1 MLIIDGKKVAA
12 ELRARVKSDVD
23 AIAREYGRPPHL
35 AVVLVGDDPASQ
47 IYVRYK
53 EKACEEVGI
62 VSRMWRL
69 DAGTTQC
76 RLEKLITELSGSEDI
91 DGILLQLPL
100 PRGLDANR
108 CLSLVDPKK
117 DVDGF
122 HPENVGRLSIGMPSL
137 KPCTPYG
144 VMKLLEYYG
153 LSAAGKR
160 AVVVGRSNIVGKPMA
175 MLLAAATPFG
185 NATVTIC
192 HSRTQDLAEI
202 CRQADLI
209 VPAIGKPRL
218 ITRDMVKPGAVI
230 VDVGMNR
237 LPDGTLCGDVDFEGV
252 KDVVSAITPVPG
264 GVGPMTIAT
273 LMSNTVEAYRWR
285 LEKPACPREEPL
297 RG

>member
-1 MLIIDGKKVAA
+1 MLLIDGKKVAA
-12 ELRARVKSDVD
+12 ELRLKVRNDVD
-23 AIAREYGRPPHL
+23 AITRECGRPPHL
-35 AVVLVGDDPASQ
+35 AVILVGDAPASQ
-47 IYVRYK
+47 VYVRYK

-62 VSRMWRL
+62 ASRIWRL

-76 RLEKLITELSGSEDI
+76 ALERHITELCESDDI

-108 CLSLVDPKK
+108 CLAIIDPKK

-122 HPENVGRLSIGMPSL
+122 HPENVGRLSIGLPGL
-137 KPCTPYG
+137 KPCTPFG

-153 LSAAGKR
+153 LSPAGKQ

-175 MLLAAATPFG
+175 MLLSAQTPFG
-185 NATVTIC
+185 NATVTMC
-192 HSRTQDLAEI
+192 HSRTPDLAAV
-202 CRQADLI
+202 CRQADLL
-209 VPAIGKPRL
+209 VPAIGKPKR

-237 LPDGTLCGDVDFEGV
+237 LPDGKLCGDVDYENV
-252 KDVVSAITPVPG
+252 LDLVSAITPVPG

-273 LMSNTVEAYRWR
+273 LMANTVEAFRWR
-285 LEKPACPREEPL
+285 REKPLCPVD
-297 RG
+297 

>member
-1 MLIIDGKKVAA
+1 MLLIDGKKVAA
-12 ELRARVKSDVD
+12 ELRARAKNDVD

-69 DAGTTQC
+69 DAGTSQC
-76 RLEKLITELSGSEDI
+76 QLEKLITELSGSEDI

-108 CLSLVDPKK
+108 CLALVDPKK

-153 LSAAGKR
+153 LSPAGKR

-175 MLLAAATPFG
+175 MLLAAQNPFG

-264 GVGPMTIAT
+264 GSAP
-273 LMSNTVEAYRWR
+273 
-285 LEKPACPREEPL
+285 
-297 RG
+297 

>member
-1 MLIIDGKKVAA
+1 MLVIDGKKVAA
-12 ELRARVKSDVD
+12 ELRLKVRNDVD
-23 AIAREYGRPPHL
+23 AIAREYGRAPHL
-35 AVVLVGDDPASQ
+35 AVILVGDDPASQ

-53 EKACEEVGI
+53 EKACEEVGL
-62 VSRMWRL
+62 VSRIWRL
-69 DAGTTQC
+69 DGSTTQC
-76 RLEKLITELSGSEDI
+76 ALEKHIAELCESDDI

-108 CLSLVDPKK
+108 CLAMIDPRK

-122 HPENVGRLSIGMPSL
+122 HPENVGRLSIGLPGL

-153 LSAAGKR
+153 LSPAGKQ
-160 AVVVGRSNIVGKPMA
+160 AVVIGRSNIVGKPMA
-175 MLLAAATPFG
+175 MLLSAQTPFG

-192 HSRTQDLAEI
+192 HSRTPDLAAV

-209 VPAIGKPRL
+209 VPAIGKARL
-218 ITRDMVKPGAVI
+218 VTRDMVKPGAVI

-237 LPDGTLCGDVDFEGV
+237 LPDGKLCGDVDYENV
-252 KDVVSAITPVPG
+252 LDLVSAITPVPG

-273 LMSNTVEAYRWR
+273 LMANTVEAFRWR
-285 LEKPACPREEPL
+285 RETPPCPVD
-297 RG
+297 

>member
-1 MLIIDGKKVAA
+1 MLLIDGKKVAA
-12 ELRARVKSDVD
+12 ELRQKVKADVD
-23 AIAREYGRPPHL
+23 ALRLEYGRPPHL
-35 AVVLVGDDPASQ
+35 AVILVGDDPASQ
-47 IYVRYK
+47 VYVRYK
-53 EKACEEVGI
+53 EKACEEVGMA
-62 VSRMWRL
+62 SRIWRL
-69 DAGTTQC
+69 DTGTNQC
-76 RLEKLITELSGSEDI
+76 QLEKLITELSHSDDI

-100 PRGLDANR
+100 PRGLDAQR

-122 HPENVGRLSIGMPSL
+122 HPENVGRLSTGMPGL
-137 KPCTPYG
+137 KPCTPFG

-153 LSAAGKR
+153 LSPAGKK

-192 HSRTQDLAEI
+192 HSRTPDLGEI
-202 CRQADLI
+202 CREADLI
-209 VPAIGKPRL
+209 VPAIGKARL

-237 LPDGTLCGDVDFEGV
+237 LPDGKLCGDVDFEGV
-252 KDVVSAITPVPG
+252 KDIASAITPVPG

-273 LMSNTVEAYRWR
+273 LMSNTVEAFRWR
-285 LEKPACPREEPL
+285 QEKPACPTH
-297 RG
+297 

>member
-1 MLIIDGKKVAA
+1 MLLIDGKKVAA
-12 ELRARVKSDVD
+12 ELRQKVKDDVD
-23 AIAREYGRPPHL
+23 AIVREYGRAPHL
-35 AVVLVGDDPASQ
+35 AVILVGEDPASQ

-62 VSRMWRL
+62 VSRIWRL
-69 DAGTTQC
+69 DGATGQC
-76 RLEKLITELSGSEDI
+76 ALEKLITELSGSDDI

-100 PRGLDANR
+100 PRGLDVGR

-122 HPENVGRLSIGMPSL
+122 HPENVGRLSIGLPGL

-144 VMKLLEYYG
+144 VIKLLEYYG
-153 LSAAGKR
+153 LSPAGKN

-175 MLLAAATPFG
+175 MLLSAHSPFG
-185 NATVTIC
+185 NATVTVC
-192 HSRTQDLAEI
+192 HSRTPDLGAV

-209 VPAIGKPRL
+209 VPAIGKARL

-237 LPDGTLCGDVDFEGV
+237 LPDGKLSGDVDFDGV

-273 LMSNTVEAYRWR
+273 LMSNTVEAFRWR
-285 LEKPACPREEPL
+285 REKPLCPVE
-297 RG
+297 

>member
-12 ELRARVKSDVD
+12 ELRQRVKDDID
-23 AIAREYGRPPHL
+23 AIIRENGRPPHL

-47 IYVRYK
+47 VYVRYK

-62 VSRMWRL
+62 VSRVWRL
-69 DAGTTQC
+69 DPATTQC
-76 RLEKLITELSGSEDI
+76 QLEKLLTDLNGSEDI

-100 PRGLDANR
+100 PRGLDASR
-108 CLSLVDPKK
+108 CLALVEPKK

-122 HPENVGRLSIGMPSL
+122 HPENVGRLSIGLPGL

-153 LSAAGKR
+153 LSPAGKR

-175 MLLAAATPFG
+175 MLLAAPTPFG
-185 NATVTIC
+185 NATVTVC
-192 HSRTQDLAEI
+192 HSRTQDLAAI
-202 CRQADLI
+202 CREADLI

-237 LPDGTLCGDVDFEGV
+237 LSDGTLCGDVDFDGV

-273 LMSNTVEAYRWR
+273 LMANTVEAYRWR
-285 LEKPACPREEPL
+285 LEKPACPRE
-297 RG
+297 

>member
-1 MLIIDGKKVAA
+1 MLLIDGKKVAA
-12 ELRARVKSDVD
+12 ELRLKVRNEVD

-35 AVVLVGDDPASQ
+35 AVILVGDDPASQ
-47 IYVRYK
+47 VYVRYK

-62 VSRMWRL
+62 ASRIWRL
-69 DAGTTQC
+69 DAATTQC
-76 RLEKLITELSGSEDI
+76 ALERHITELCESDDI

-108 CLSLVDPKK
+108 CLAIIDPKK

-122 HPENVGRLSIGMPSL
+122 HPENVGRLSIGLPGL
-137 KPCTPYG
+137 KPCTPFG

-153 LSAAGKR
+153 LSPAGKQ

-175 MLLAAATPFG
+175 MLLSAQTPFG
-185 NATVTIC
+185 NATVTMC
-192 HSRTQDLAEI
+192 HSRTPDLAAV
-202 CRQADLI
+202 CRQADLL
-209 VPAIGKPRL
+209 VPAIGKPKR

-237 LPDGTLCGDVDFEGV
+237 LPDGKLCGDVDYENV
-252 KDVVSAITPVPG
+252 LDLVSAITPVPG

-273 LMSNTVEAYRWR
+273 LMANTVEAFRWR
-285 LEKPACPREEPL
+285 REKPLCPVD
-297 RG
+297 